1 MPLARPS
8 KRSEIAP
15 RDSSIHRRKRVR
27 NLAILGALVALM
39 AVFYL
44 VTIVRI
50 QAGLGAA
57 G

>member
-8 KRSEIAP
+8 KRSDISP
-15 RDSSIHRRKRVR
+15 RDSALHRRKRAR
-27 NLAILGALVALM
+27 NLAILAALVALM
-39 AVFYL
+39 ATFYL

-50 QAGLGAA
+50 QAGLGA